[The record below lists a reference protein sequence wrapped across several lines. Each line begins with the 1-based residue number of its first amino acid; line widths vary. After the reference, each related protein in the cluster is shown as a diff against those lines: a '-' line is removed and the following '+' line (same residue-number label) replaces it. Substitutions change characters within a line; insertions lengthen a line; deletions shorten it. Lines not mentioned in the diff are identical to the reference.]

1 MSHDVIASF
10 KEKFHECDK
19 HMQKIVIAKQQLM
32 EVMPLTLAQY
42 LILDNVTLSFIDQLI
57 YRFSKLQDSMGEKI
71 FPMILLVAGEEVK
84 RKTFIDMLNRLEEL
98 GVVERVIWLS
108 LRETRNEIAHDYSF
122 NQSEVVNSI
131 NQVYDVAE
139 QLLCVYQ
146 QVRGYC
152 AQKFPELN
160 LSNHHA

>member
-1 MSHDVIASF
+1 MSHDTIASF
-10 KEKFHECDK
+10 KEKLHECDK
-19 HMQKIVIAKQQLM
+19 HAQKIMIAKQQLM

-42 LILDNVTLSFIDQLI
+42 LVLDNVALSFIDQLI

-98 GVVERVIWLS
+98 GVVERVLWLS
-108 LRETRNEIAHDYSF
+108 LREIRNEIAHDYSF
-122 NQSEVVNSI
+122 NQLEVVDSI
-131 NQVYDVAE
+131 NQIYDVAD

-146 QVRGYC
+146 QVRDYC
-152 AQKFPELN
+152 TQKFPELN
-160 LSNHHA
+160 LSKEQ

>member
-19 HMQKIVIAKQQLM
+19 HAQKIMIAKQALIKM
-32 EVMPLTLAQY
+32 MPLTLAQY
-42 LILDNVTLSFIDQLI
+42 LVLDNVSLSFIDQLI

-84 RKTFIDMLNRLEEL
+84 RKTFIDILNRLEEL
-98 GVVERVIWLS
+98 ALIDRIDWLM
-108 LRETRNEIAHDYSF
+108 LREARNEVAHDYSF
-122 NQSEVVNSI
+122 NQQQVVDGI
-131 NQVYDVAE
+131 NQVYDVAD
-139 QLLCVYQ
+139 QLLGVYQ

-152 AQKFPELN
+152 VQKFPALQLGKDDE
-160 LSNHHA
+160 